1 MKKSTAK
8 IIYTLACTALLSATA
23 AVCFV
28 QKPQGVTAAADGQ
41 TAQTDAFVSPTLYEQ
56 YLPLENPADV
66 AVCDD
71 YLAIADGNSIFV
83 FDKKDGIYRKYIH
96 EQNADAPKNVVT
108 KLQFDNAGNLYL
120 LDSSTYL
127 YVLHVKD
134 LETQPTPAPT
144 RTNFSCSTFALH
156 GDWLYFSS
164 VTGESQL
171 SRTPLQNPDVSTAT
185 TLVKSLYSDPKIAFW
200 NDELYYTNAD
210 LYLHKINPE
219 ESNPKPA
226 HVYTFQSGVRSMNIS
241 EGVFSYSDA
250 DNTFHAYALADIL
263 SHGETPTP
271 LASDAHGYKSLCAF
285 GGDVY
290 VVKNHAI
297 RRFSLASKTFTDYE
311 ICNRS
316 SAVNRLDGATES
328 YLVGDTLLIADTNND
343 RISVYDVTV
352 GEFETPIALTFD
364 PTHLFSDGE
373 TVLAANSSHAILYD
387 LSEDN
392 YGQTLST
399 YDDFNG
405 ALIGGASVYGRY
417 YFATE
422 NNFYYSLSQ
431 TQEQNENGETE
442 TGWAWTETK
451 KSSTRYAD
459 LISADAYGYIY
470 VASGNKLFRFTE
482 EEFLS
487 STAEGEELSDAFPTT
502 ATQFLIDYEGGVYAL
517 NGNSV
522 QTLDGRSF
530 DLSTPVFY
538 GTGATPVSFA
548 FGVEENKTYVVYQEN
563 YILETEKFLLPTV
576 KTVSAEKT
584 AEEIYAEKSATVSV
598 VRTKPNT
605 LLIEFDL
612 DALKGAEYFPYVSYE
627 RKIESMTALKIA
639 ETDKHAVLAFYDKT
653 ARKYSTYLA
662 LHSACEEL
670 AENEF
675 REEYPK
681 SKIGYLT
688 NAVTLYKFPYLNGQL
703 PVTAL
708 TRGAEI
714 SVLGE
719 INELDNPY
727 YHVCFTAEDGTSH
740 TGYVP
745 KTYVTLFNGEPPTS
759 TQKTYGQTEG
769 NVNAIWRLA
778 YLTLGTL
785 AIFILVDVLLLREE
799 KEEDEEE

>member
-1 MKKSTAK
+1 M
-8 IIYTLACTALLSATA
+8 
-23 AVCFV
+23 
-28 QKPQGVTAAADGQ
+28 QKPQGVTASADAQ
-41 TAQTDAFVSPTLYEQ
+41 AAQTDMFVSPTLYEQ

-66 AVCDD
+66 AVSED
-71 YLAIADGNSIFV
+71 YLAIADGNAV
-83 FDKKDGIYRKYIH
+83 YVYDKKDGVYRKYVH

-134 LETQPTPAPT
+134 LEAQEAPIPT

-210 LYLHKINPE
+210 LYLHKIDPE

-241 EGVFSYSDA
+241 DGVFSYSDA
-250 DNTFHAYALADIL
+250 DNNFHAYALADIL
-263 SHGETPTP
+263 SHGETPAP
-271 LASDAHGYKSLCAF
+271 LASDFGGYKSISAF

-311 ICNRS
+311 ICSRS
-316 SAVNRLDGATES
+316 SAPNRLDGATES
-328 YLVGDTLLIADTNND
+328 YLAGDTLFIADTGNN
-343 RISVYDVTV
+343 RISVYDVEI
-352 GEFETPIALTFD
+352 GKFEPPIEISIT

-387 LSEDN
+387 LSEEN
-392 YGQTLST
+392 YGAELSA
-399 YDDFNG
+399 YEDFNG
-405 ALIGGASVYGRY
+405 ALVGGASVYGTY

-431 TQEQNENGETE
+431 TQTENENGEAQTD
-442 TGWAWTETK
+442 WAWTETK

-459 LISADAYGYIY
+459 LISADAYGYLY

-487 STAEGEELSDAFPTT
+487 ATAEGEELSDEFPTA
-502 ATQFLIDYEGGVYAL
+502 ATQFLVDYEGGVYAL

-538 GTGATPVSFA
+538 GATATPVSFA

-563 YILETEKFLLPTV
+563 YILETEKFALPTV
-576 KTVSAEKT
+576 KTVSAGET

-598 VRTKPNT
+598 VRTKPNA

-612 DALKGAEYFPYVSYE
+612 DSLKGAEFFPYLSYG

-639 ETDKHAVLAFYDKT
+639 ETEKHAVLAFYDKT
-653 ARKYSTYLA
+653 ARKYYTYLA

-675 REEYPK
+675 REEYPE

-719 INELDNPY
+719 INELDNAY
-727 YHVCFTAEDGTSH
+727 YHVSYTDENGNVS
-740 TGYVP
+740 TGYIP
-745 KTYVTLFNGEPPTS
+745 KSYVTLFNGEPPQS
-759 TQKTYGQTEG
+759 TVKTYGVIG
-769 NVNAIWRLA
+769 NNTDAIWRLG
-778 YLTLGTL
+778 YLVLGVL
-785 AIFILVDVLLLREE
+785 AICILVDVLLLREE
-799 KEEDEEE
+799 KEEPDDEED

>member
-1 MKKSTAK
+1 M
-8 IIYTLACTALLSATA
+8 
-23 AVCFV
+23 
-28 QKPQGVTAAADGQ
+28 
-41 TAQTDAFVSPTLYEQ
+41 
-56 YLPLENPADV
+56 ENPADV

-71 YLAIADGNSIFV
+71 YLAVADGNGIFV
-83 FDKKDGIYRKYIH
+83 YDKKDGVYRKYVH

-134 LETQPTPAPT
+134 LETQSAPVPT

-271 LASDAHGYKSLCAF
+271 LASDGGGYKSICAF

-297 RRFSLASKTFTDYE
+297 RRFSLTSKAFTDYE

-328 YLVGDTLLIADTNND
+328 YLAGDTLFIADTGNS
-343 RISVYDVTV
+343 RISVYNVAM
-352 GEFETPIALTFD
+352 GEFETPIETSIA

-373 TVLAANSSHAILYD
+373 TVLAANSSHAFLYD
-387 LSEDN
+387 LDEEN
-392 YGQTLST
+392 YGAELST

-405 ALIGGASVYGRY
+405 VLVGGASVYGTY
-417 YFATE
+417 YFVTE
-422 NNFYYSLSQ
+422 NNFYYALSQ
-431 TQEQNENGETE
+431 TATENEEAE
-442 TGWAWTETK
+442 ADWAWTETK

-459 LISADAYGYIY
+459 LVSADAYGYIY

-487 STAEGEELSDAFPTT
+487 STAEGEELSDEFPTA
-502 ATQFLIDYEGGVYAL
+502 ATQFLVDYEGGVYAL
-517 NGNSV
+517 NGSSV

-530 DLSTPVFY
+530 DLSTPVLY
-538 GTGATPVSFA
+538 GAGATPVSLA

-563 YILETEKFLLPTV
+563 YILETEKFQLPTV
-576 KTVSAEKT
+576 KTVSTEKT

-612 DALKGAEYFPYVSYE
+612 DTLKGAEFFPYLSHE
-627 RKIESMTALKIA
+627 RKTEGMTALKIA
-639 ETDKHAVLAFYDKT
+639 ETEKHAVLAFYDKT
-653 ARKYSTYLA
+653 ARKYNTYLA

-675 REEYPK
+675 REEYSE

-688 NAVTLYKFPYLNGQL
+688 NAVRLYKFPYLNGQL
-703 PVTAL
+703 SVTVL

-727 YHVCFTAEDGTSH
+727 YHVRFTAEDGTTH

-745 KTYVTLFNGEPPTS
+745 KTYVTLFNGKPPTS
-759 TQKTYGQTEG
+759 TEKTYGETGG

-778 YLTLGTL
+778 YLTLGAL

>member
-1 MKKSTAK
+1 MKKSTVK
-8 IIYTLACTALLSATA
+8 IAYTLACTALLSAAA
-23 AVCFV
+23 AVCFI
-28 QKPQGVTAAADGQ
+28 QNPPSATAFADVQ
-41 TAQTDAFVSPTLYEQ
+41 TAQTDTFVSPTLYEQ
-56 YLPLENPADV
+56 YLPLVSPADV
-66 AVCDD
+66 AVSND
-71 YLAIADGNSIFV
+71 YFAIADGNVIFV
-83 FDKKDGIYRKYIH
+83 YDKKDGVYRKYVH
-96 EQNADAPKNVVT
+96 TQNADEPKNVVT
-108 KLQFDNAGNLYL
+108 KLQFDGAGNLYL

-134 LETQPTPAPT
+134 LETQDTPTPT
-144 RTNFSCSTFALH
+144 RTNFSCSTFAIH

-171 SRTPLQNPDVSTAT
+171 SRTSLLNPDVSTAT

-210 LYLHKINPE
+210 LYLHKIDPD

-250 DNTFHAYALADIL
+250 DNNFHAYALADIL
-263 SHGETPTP
+263 SHKENPTP
-271 LASDAHGYKSLCAF
+271 LTSELGGYKSICAF

-290 VVKNHAI
+290 VIKNHTV

-316 SAVNRLDGATES
+316 DAPNRLDGATES
-328 YLVGDTLLIADTNND
+328 CLAGDTLFIADTGND

-352 GEFETPIALTFD
+352 GKFETPIPLSFD

-373 TVLAANSSHAILYD
+373 TVLAANSTHAILYD
-387 LSEDN
+387 LSDEN
-392 YGQTLST
+392 YGAELTV
-399 YDDFNG
+399 YEDFNG
-405 ALIGGASVYGRY
+405 ALVGGASVYGNY

-431 TQEQNENGETE
+431 TQTDDAESQSVWT
-442 TGWAWTETK
+442 WTETK

-459 LISADAYGYIY
+459 LISADVYGYLY

-487 STAEGEELSDAFPTT
+487 VTAEGEELSDEFPVS
-502 ATQFLIDYEGGVYAL
+502 ATQFLVDYEGGVYAL

-538 GTGATPVSFA
+538 GADATPVSFA
-548 FGVEENKTYVVYQEN
+548 FGVEENKTYVIYQEN
-563 YILETEKFLLPTV
+563 YILQTERFDLPTV
-576 KTVSAEKT
+576 KTVSADKT
-584 AEEIYAEKSATVSV
+584 AEEIYAETSATVSI
-598 VRTKPNT
+598 VRTKPNS
-605 LLIEFDL
+605 LLIQFDL
-612 DALKGAEYFPYVSYE
+612 DSLEGAEFFPYLSYQ
-627 RKIESMTALKIA
+627 RKTDSMTALKIA
-639 ETDKHAVLAFYDKT
+639 ETEKHAVLAFYDQT
-653 ARKYSTYLA
+653 ARKYFTYLA

-675 REEYPK
+675 RVPYEQ
-681 SKIGYLT
+681 SKTGYLT
-688 NAVTLYKFPYLNGQL
+688 NNVTLYKFPYLNGKL

-708 TRGAEI
+708 ARGAEI

-719 INELDNPY
+719 INQLDNAY
-727 YHVCFTAEDGTSH
+727 YHVSYTDENGTLRA
-740 TGYVP
+740 GYVP
-745 KTYVTLFNGEPPTS
+745 KSYVTLFNGEPPLS
-759 TQKTYGQTEG
+759 TQKTYGSPAS
-769 NVNAIWRLA
+769 NDSAIWRLA
-778 YLTLGTL
+778 YLTLGVL
-785 AIFILVDVLLLREE
+785 AICILVDVLLLREE
-799 KEEDEEE
+799 KAEDDEDEE